1 MEFNSKLTKEI
12 CEVYGPTGRESKVA
26 EYIQNQIRDH
36 VDEMWV
42 DCLGNLIAH
51 KKGNGKRVVLSAH
64 MDQLGLMI
72 KTIDEKGFARIG
84 QLGSIKPYNL
94 IDSRIQTESGVQG
107 VMICEKKEDMGKIT
121 HNDLYIDFA
130 TLSPEKVREKVRV
143 GEVAITRSESENGH
157 SQRSGYA
164 HFDTLTTQDVL
175 LTAHLCG

>member
-84 QLGSIKPYNL
+84 KLGSIKPYNL
-94 IDSRIQTESGVQG
+94 IDARIQTESGVQ
-107 VMICEKKEDMGKIT
+107 
-121 HNDLYIDFA
+121 A
-130 TLSPEKVREKVRV
+130 S
-143 GEVAITRSESENGH
+143 
-157 SQRSGYA
+157 
-164 HFDTLTTQDVL
+164 
-175 LTAHLCG
+175 

>member
-107 VMICEKKEDMGKIT
+107 VMICEKKEDMGST
-121 HNDLYIDFA
+121 S
-130 TLSPEKVREKVRV
+130 TLQRCLLR
-143 GEVAITRSESENGH
+143 RSEKRFASARLP
-157 SQRSGYA
+157 SRVRS
-164 HFDTLTTQDVL
+164 TTRTKSVS
-175 LTAHLCG
+175 